1 MRLSSMFTSDAR
13 SFEFKETTNEAFS
26 NSILKFSDVPRILH
40 KSSIN
45 AVFFCGLNCL
55 VLRLASS
62 LDAFS
67 SYP

>member
-1 MRLSSMFTSDAR
+1 
-13 SFEFKETTNEAFS
+13 
-26 NSILKFSDVPRILH
+26 VPRILH